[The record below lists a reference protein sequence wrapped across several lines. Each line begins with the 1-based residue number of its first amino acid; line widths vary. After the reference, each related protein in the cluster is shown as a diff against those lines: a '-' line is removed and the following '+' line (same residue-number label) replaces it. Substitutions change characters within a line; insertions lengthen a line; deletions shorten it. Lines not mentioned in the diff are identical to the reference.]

1 MKNKRVLISVI
12 IPVYNVQQYL
22 ERCIKSVIEQSYNN
36 LEIIL
41 VDDGSTD
48 NCGKICDDYSNKDIR
63 IKVIHQENGGVS
75 KARNTGLDNAKG
87 KYISFIDSDDFVH
100 KDYILNMYTNLC
112 KNNADIATCSYQS
125 FYEESDICDN
135 IIFEEGQVYNN
146 EEALRLM
153 LYQIGTTTSAWGK
166 IYDKKLFEKV
176 RYPVIETGEDL
187 ATIYKLFM
195 KAKTITFSTNKLYYY
210 LQRRESVMHS
220 KFSIKRMK
228 ALEFA
233 KTMVGDIVLEMPNIE
248 EPAKNRLFME
258 AIFIIIKIPRKKYKE
273 EQKKLFNVIKQ
284 NRRIVLKDKNSK
296 KGYRVIALLS
306 YFGIAPVKFIF
317 YIKNKVGVI

>member
-1 MKNKRVLISVI
+1 MTNKKDLISVI
-12 IPVYNVQQYL
+12 IPIYNVEQYL

-41 VDDGSTD
+41 VDDGSKD
-48 NCGKICDDYSNKDIR
+48 NCGKICDDYSNKDSR
-63 IKVIHQENGGVS
+63 IKVIHKENGGLS
-75 KARNTGLDNAKG
+75 EARNVAIDSCKG

-100 KDYILNMYTNLC
+100 KDYILNMYTDLC
-112 KNNADIATCSYQS
+112 KANADIATCSYQS

-135 IIFEEGQVYNN
+135 IIFEERQVYNN
-146 EEALRLM
+146 EQALKLM
-153 LYQIGTTTSAWGK
+153 LYQIGTTTSACGK

-176 RYPVIETGEDL
+176 RYPVGEICEDL
-187 ATIYKLFM
+187 ATTYKLFM

-210 LQRRESVMHS
+210 LQRRESIINS

-233 KTMVGDIVLEMPNIE
+233 KTMVDDIVSEMSNIE
-248 EPAKNRLFME
+248 KAAKNRLFME
-258 AIFIIIKIPRKKYKE
+258 AIFIIIKIPRKEYKE
-273 EQKKLFNVIKQ
+273 EQRKLLNVIKQ
-284 NRRIVLKDKNSK
+284 NRRIVLRDKNSK

-306 YFGIAPVKFIF
+306 YFGITPVKFIF
-317 YIKNKVGVI
+317 YIKSKVGVI